1 MTCGRESSNVT
12 GETYLGKAVARKA
25 SFAKRNSF
33 RSLNVLRFTFHEQ
46 RRESQAGC

>member
-1 MTCGRESSNVT
+1 MTCGRETLNVK

-25 SFAKRNSF
+25 SFVKRSSF
-33 RSLNVLRFTFHEQ
+33 RSLNVSRFTFHEQ